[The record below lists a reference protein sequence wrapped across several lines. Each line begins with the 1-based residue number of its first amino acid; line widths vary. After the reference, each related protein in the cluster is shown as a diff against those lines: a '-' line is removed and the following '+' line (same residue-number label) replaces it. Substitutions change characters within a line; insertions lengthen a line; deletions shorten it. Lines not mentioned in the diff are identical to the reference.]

1 MKFIFP
7 QNYHFKNKILGIID
21 YQTALVNVIWYGIIF
36 LLVNLLFDSIN
47 IKVFVFISFCFPL
60 LLFSFAGFHGEN
72 IIYVF
77 KYLFK
82 FIFRQKLYF
91 YNKNYKNFLSFGF
104 L

>member
-47 IKVFVFISFCFPL
+47 IKVFVFISLCFPL

-77 KYLFK
+77 RYLFK
-82 FIFRQKLYF
+82 FIFRQKLFF
-91 YNKNYKNFLSFGF
+91 YKKNYKNLT
-104 L
+104 